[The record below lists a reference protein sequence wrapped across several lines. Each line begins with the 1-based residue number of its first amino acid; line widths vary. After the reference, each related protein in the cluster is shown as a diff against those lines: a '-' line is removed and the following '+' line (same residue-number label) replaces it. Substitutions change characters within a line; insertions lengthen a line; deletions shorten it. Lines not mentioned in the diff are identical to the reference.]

1 MRERIDTKTR
11 IESFVSSAS
20 GGLATIGSSWQVC
33 HNICLA
39 ALALLAS
46 IGIVITGMPLL
57 FLFEYN
63 LYFWGA
69 AVLLL
74 ALTLTMF
81 LRNPACGSKNVLAF
95 NVGVVIAGTPGQ
107 FLGGFQPLF
116 WGVGGVIALTG
127 IVGWWLKRKKG
138 EK

>member
-1 MRERIDTKTR
+1 MNAKTR

-20 GGLATIGSSWQVC
+20 GALATIGSSWQLC

-74 ALTLTMF
+74 ALTLAMY
-81 LRNPACGSKNVLAF
+81 LRNPACGSKNVLMF

-107 FLGGFQPLF
+107 FLGGFQPVF
-116 WGVGGVIALTG
+116 WAVGGLLALAG
-127 IVGWWLKRKKG
+127 LAGFALKRWGGRETK
-138 EK
+138 